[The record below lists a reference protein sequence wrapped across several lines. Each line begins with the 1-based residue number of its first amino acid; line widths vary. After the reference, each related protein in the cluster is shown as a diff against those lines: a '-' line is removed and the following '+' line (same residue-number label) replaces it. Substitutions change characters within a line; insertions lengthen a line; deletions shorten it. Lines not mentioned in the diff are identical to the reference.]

1 MFVELDI
8 FCLLLDKG
16 LCTFAELLFSGVH
29 QFLLYYLAARSAR
42 NEHQRD
48 EEEDQGIHIE
58 LEKGNPSE
66 DVHEDEQ
73 EEQNRKHHYE
83 PDGLD
88 KLEVA
93 VCESQRVVR
102 LIVPE

>member
-1 MFVELDI
+1 MFGFFLE
-8 FCLLLDKG
+8 KG

-42 NEHQRD
+42 NKHRRE

-73 EEQNRKHHYE
+73 EEQDRKHHYE
-83 PDGLD
+83 SDGLD
-88 KLEVA
+88 PLEVA

-102 LIVPE
+102 FIVPV